1 MVVRPAVSQS
11 LCGGADQRWSFSK
24 EAEKK
29 KTTSGWPRLSGQI
42 RPGGGQLHGRGGHR
56 WWVCSQMSAGRGRG
70 NRRRSCHRESRNP
83 RRVQTSSSEPLK
95 PGPRGRTLGTPTSR
109 RWPIDSCAK
118 AKPTG
123 GWSNMTQ
130 PGNAH
135 LVDMPGRHGRPSL
148 WRLVLGT
155 RAPSIQ
161 LPPHYISAAHDC
173 LCRVIVAELG
183 YRVANDFGDVTHP
196 GNAEMLASSMMD
208 QLYRRPPSQCCSVLG
223 ARWTSGKIANA
234 RPQAPWM
241 CSLACK

>member
-1 MVVRPAVSQS
+1 MEFFQRGRKKKDDKWLAKTEWPDKTGWRPAPWSWWSQMV
-11 LCGGADQRWSFSK
+11 
-24 EAEKK
+24 
-29 KTTSGWPRLSGQI
+29 
-42 RPGGGQLHGRGGHR
+42 
-56 WWVCSQMSAGRGRG
+56 VCSQMSAGRGRG